1 MKKSIFI
8 LLFTLLGVLSARAYD
23 FEVDG
28 IYYNIISGTDQ
39 VEVTFKEEYGK
50 ATYTG
55 SVVIPSTVTY
65 DGNTYSVTSI
75 GESAFEECKGLTSV
89 TIPNSVTSIGEY
101 AFYYSDLMSVTIPE
115 SVTSIGKSAFEG
127 TAIRSPL
134 YNSKIFAHMPHN
146 YRGEYTIPDGIQTI
160 AGGAFSDCK
169 GLTSVTIP
177 NSVTAIETSAFA
189 YCNALNSI
197 ILPESLER
205 IALEAFYEC
214 VSLVSVT
221 SLATTPPRR
230 YLYDTDVD
238 IESVFYVYSGTL
250 YVPRGCKAA
259 YDTAQEWHKFAK
271 IEEISGAG
279 TATVKA
285 QVNDA
290 AMGTVTKGGEYALG
304 ETVPLVA
311 IAYQGYEFV
320 RWDDG
325 NTNNP
330 RLVRVEGDVTLTAIF
345 AKNNPDNPDNP
356 GNPDNP
362 TANENLEADS
372 FRVYVQNRT
381 IHLSENRGAVQVYNV
396 AGQCVYNG
404 HATAIPVSQSGM
416 YIVVVGSQRFKVPV
430 R

>member
-8 LLFTLLGVLSARAYD
+8 LLFALLGVLSARAYD

-28 IYYNIISGTDQ
+28 IYYNILSGTTDK
-39 VEVTFKEEYGK
+39 VEVTHGDDS
-50 ATYTG
+50 YTG

-65 DGNTYSVTSI
+65 DGNTYTVTAI
-75 GESAFEECKGLTSV
+75 GEWAFSDCKGLTSV
-89 TIPNSVTSIGEY
+89 TIPNSVTSIGNY
-101 AFYYSDLMSVTIPE
+101 AFHYSDLTSITIPE
-115 SVTSIGKSAFEG
+115 SVTSIGEYAFYGSAV
-127 TAIRSPL
+127 RSPL

-146 YRGEYTIPDGIQTI
+146 YRGEYAVPSGIQTI
-160 AGGAFSDCK
+160 ASGAFADCR

-177 NSVTAIETSAFA
+177 NSVTAIETNAFA
-189 YCNALNSI
+189 YCNALRSI
-197 ILPESLER
+197 TLPESLER
-205 IALEAFYEC
+205 IAYGTFYEC

-221 SLATTPPRR
+221 SLATTPPRISSDPD
-230 YLYDTDVD
+230 YAT
-238 IESVFYVYSGTL
+238 VFYVYSGTL
-250 YVPRGCKAA
+250 YVPQGCKAA

-330 RLVRVEGDVTLTAIF
+330 RLVTVEGDVTLTAIF

-356 GNPDNP
+356 DNP
-362 TANENLEADS
+362 TANENSATDN

-381 IHLSENRGAVQVYNV
+381 IYLSENRGAVQVYNV

-416 YIVVVGSQRFKVPV
+416 YVVVVGSQRFKVPV